1 MPDLR
6 GKLRLSQQGLRVL
19 KVFLDAFRDDV
30 RAEITGAELMSA
42 ARVAS
47 GTLYPLLLRFE
58 KAGVLTSRWEDGR
71 PEDLGRP
78 RRRFYRMTP
87 AGVRVAEQALS
98 ELGSVGALLPG
109 EA

>member
-1 MPDLR
+1 MTDLQ
-6 GKLRLSQQGLRVL
+6 GNLRLSQQGLRVL
-19 KVFLDAFRDDV
+19 KVFLEAFRNDV
-30 RAEITGAELMSA
+30 RAEMAGADLISA
-42 ARVAS
+42 ARLAS

-58 KAGVLTSRWEDGR
+58 KAGVLTSRWEEGR

-78 RRRFYRMTP
+78 RRRFYRITP
-87 AGVRVAEQALS
+87 AGIAVAEEALG